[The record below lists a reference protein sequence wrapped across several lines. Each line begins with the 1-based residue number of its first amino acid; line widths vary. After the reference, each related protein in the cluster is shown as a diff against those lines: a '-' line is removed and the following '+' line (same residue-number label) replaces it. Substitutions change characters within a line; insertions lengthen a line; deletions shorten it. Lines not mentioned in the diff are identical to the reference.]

1 VRERWINYL
10 NPNLRKDLWLMREDL
25 IILGNVLKKGKRWS
39 YIAKK
44 LEGRTENQVKNRYKS
59 LINKIWSD
67 EDIDELEAI
76 SIYVKRK

>member
-1 VRERWINYL
+1 
-10 NPNLRKDLWLMREDL
+10 MREDL
-25 IILGNVLKKGKRWS
+25 IILTNVLKKGKRWS

-76 SIYVKRK
+76 AIYVKRK

>member
-1 VRERWINYL
+1 
-10 NPNLRKDLWLMREDL
+10 MREDL

>member
-1 VRERWINYL
+1 
-10 NPNLRKDLWLMREDL
+10 MREDL
-25 IILGNVLKKGKRWS
+25 IILNNVLKKGKRWS

-67 EDIDELEAI
+67 DDIDELEAI

>member
-1 VRERWINYL
+1 M

-25 IILGNVLKKGKRWS
+25 IILNNVLKKGKRWS

-67 EDIDELEAI
+67 DEIDELEAI